1 MDIIQTYLSSNPTFN
16 IDALVK
22 FIYSQIP
29 NKPYHHRIH
38 YKKYPEHNLI
48 QLFTES
54 SQEYSKSQLF
64 NACRSI
70 LFDTIN
76 NKIVSFSHP
85 NIEYVN
91 QLPENL
97 QEMSFT
103 ESHEGTLISVFYHNN
118 KWFYATRRE
127 IDMYKTHKIS
137 NNFKSELSH
146 GLMFEDA
153 LSKLELTKEV
163 FESRLNPEN
172 QYYIELVHYQNT
184 FNISF
189 ESRFGDNYAKLF
201 LLFVRNNSTIISE
214 NIEGIENNPILTI
227 DQVKNQL
234 NDVNMVVEGYIYL
247 SETNN
252 NHMCKVLHPMYYEKM
267 KFNPGLRTPQEQY
280 IYLYQKDLLSEYVT
294 KNNKVVYKITDL
306 GEQVEIKGLMACI
319 FLYVGQRLLDIYY
332 KFNTNTMV
340 HKQKELFKTLFMQNN
355 NKYYLIFHVLGMM
368 KGIHKNKQLNILEMK
383 KLLKYKLIACDIW
396 KVFNELL
403 DFETNENILTPWV
416 NPLVKLF

>member
-1 MDIIQTYLSSNPTFN
+1 MEIIQNYLSSNPTFN
-16 IDALVK
+16 IDSLVK

-38 YKKYPEHNLI
+38 YKKYPEQNLI

-54 SQEYSKSQLF
+54 SQEYSNNQLF

-70 LFDTIN
+70 LFDSVN

-85 NIEYVN
+85 NIEYISK
-91 QLPENL
+91 LPENL
-97 QEMSFT
+97 QETSFT
-103 ESHEGTLISVFYHNN
+103 ESHEGTLISVFNYNN

-127 IDMYKTHKIS
+127 IDMYKTHKVS
-137 NNFKSELSH
+137 SNFKSELSH

-153 LSKLELTKEV
+153 LSKLNMTKEV

-201 LLFVRNNSTIISE
+201 LLYIRNGTSIIPGA
-214 NIEGIENNPILTI
+214 IEGIENNPILTL
-227 DQVKNQL
+227 DQVNLQL
-234 NDVNMVVEGYIYL
+234 NDINIVVEGYIYL
-247 SETNN
+247 SSVD
-252 NHMCKVLHPMYYEKM
+252 NHMCKILHPMYYEKM
-267 KFNPGLRTPQEQY
+267 KFNPGLKTPQEQY

-294 KNNKVVYKITDL
+294 KNNKVVYKTTEL
-306 GEQVEIKGLMACI
+306 GDPIEIKGLMSCI

-340 HKQKELFKTLFMQNN
+340 HKQEELFKTLFMQNN
-355 NKYYLIFHVLGMM
+355 KYYLIFHILGMM

-383 KLLKYKLIACDIW
+383 RLIKYKLIASDIW

-403 DFETNENILTPWV
+403 AFETNENILTQWV

>member
-1 MDIIQTYLSSNPTFN
+1 MDQIQTYLSSNPTFN

-38 YKKYPEHNLI
+38 YKKYPEHNLV

-54 SQEYSKSQLF
+54 SQEYSKNTLF

-70 LFDTIN
+70 LFDTVN

-91 QLPENL
+91 KLPENL
-97 QEMSFT
+97 PEMSFT
-103 ESHEGTLISVFYHNN
+103 ESHEGTLISVFYYNN

-137 NNFKSELSH
+137 SNFKSELSH

-153 LSKLELTKEV
+153 LSKLNITKEV

-189 ESRFGDNYAKLF
+189 ESRFADNYAKLF
-201 LLFVRNNSTIISE
+201 LLFVRNGFNVIPG
-214 NIEGIENNPILTI
+214 NIEGIENNPILTM
-227 DQVKNQL
+227 DQVKSQL
-234 NDVNMVVEGYIYL
+234 SDVNMVVEGYIYL
-247 SETNN
+247 SQTGNL
-252 NHMCKVLHPMYYEKM
+252 CKVLHSMYYEKM
-267 KFNPGLRTPQEQY
+267 KFNPGLRTPQELY

-294 KNNKVVYKITDL
+294 KNNKVVYKTTDL
-306 GEQVEIKGLMACI
+306 GKEVEIKGLMSCI
-319 FLYVGQRLLDIYY
+319 FLYISQRLLDIYY
-332 KFNTNTMV
+332 NFNTNTMI
-340 HKQKELFKTLFMQNN
+340 HKQEELFKKLFQENN

-383 KLLKYKLIACDIW
+383 KLIKYKLIASDVW
-396 KVFNELL
+396 KVFNEIKV
-403 DFETNENILTPWV
+403 FENTENILTPWL
-416 NPLVKLF
+416 NPLIKLL